1 MAKSE
6 LKKKPSVAKVSS
18 PKKNSKDNKRIE
30 IRNAENGWI
39 VTVTIESNDNWT
51 STTYIAA
58 TEKELASILASVR

>member
-6 LKKKPSVAKVSS
+6 LKKKPSVAKVNS
-18 PKKNSKDNKRIE
+18 PKKNSNNKRIE

-51 STTYIAA
+51 SNTYIAA